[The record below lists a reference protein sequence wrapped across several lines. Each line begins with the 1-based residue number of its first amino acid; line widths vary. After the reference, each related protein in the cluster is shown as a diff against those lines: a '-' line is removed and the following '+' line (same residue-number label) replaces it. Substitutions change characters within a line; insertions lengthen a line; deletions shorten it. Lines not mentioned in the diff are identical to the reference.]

1 MYIACDE
8 AGHTGPDL
16 LASDQRYFAF
26 ASVNVTDDE
35 AWALISEARRC
46 HPVQMPELKAS
57 KLMGSNRGRRLVAQI
72 VEGLE
77 GKFAIC
83 AHDKLL
89 ALCGWVFEYI
99 FEPVYQDDPRIFY
112 QKDFHRFIAMY
123 CYLWFLDDRS
133 EAKDAL
139 EQFQAFMRSRDP
151 NDAPALF
158 NFAGGP
164 LTGEPHPFELVQR
177 FATGH
182 KKKIARDVGNIEKH
196 TSDKGTWTLDLSA
209 SGLWSHLNHW
219 GKLKKPINVI
229 CDDSK
234 PLRAIEA
241 DLDGIARNAAIARAE
256 VLLGE
261 KDLGWQLAKPI
272 EFVDSRAR
280 PSVQLADILASTAV
294 YCYSN
299 GLPDGMVQTGEIMD
313 EGMLRDS
320 IFPDFERV
328 KLEHDKVKVDYAV
341 LYELAATSEGAG
353 TGAPIHAYYEIAEAG
368 VASGELKIGLH

>member
-1 MYIACDE
+1 MFIACDE

-16 LASDQRYFAF
+16 LAKDQRYFAF
-26 ASVNVTDDE
+26 ASVHISDDQ
-35 AWALISEARRC
+35 AWALISEARKA

-57 KLMGSNRGRRLVAQI
+57 KLMSSNKGRRMVAHV
-72 VEGLE
+72 VERLDGQ
-77 GKFAIC
+77 FAIS

-112 QKDFHRFIAMY
+112 QKDFHRFIAMF
-123 CYLWFLDDRS
+123 CYLWFMDERS
-133 EAKDAL
+133 EAKEAL
-139 EQFQAFMRSRDP
+139 SQFQTFMRSKDIR
-151 NDAPALF
+151 DAPILF
-158 NFAGGP
+158 EFEGG
-164 LTGEPHPFELVQR
+164 EISEQPHPFELIQR

-182 KKKIARDVGNIEKH
+182 KEAIAKDIADLKKH

-219 GKLKKPINVI
+219 GQKKEPLNVI

-241 DLDGIARNAAIARAE
+241 DIDQIGRNAAIARAE
-256 VLLGE
+256 ILLGA
-261 KDLGWQLAKPI
+261 DGLGWEMAKPI
-272 EFVDSRAR
+272 EFVDSRAH

-299 GLPDGMVQTGEIMD
+299 GLPEGMTATGEIM
-313 EGMLRDS
+313 ERGMLQDS

-328 KLEHDKVKVDYAV
+328 KLENDHAKVHYAV
-341 LYELAATSEGAG
+341 LYELAATAEGRG
-353 TGAPIHAYYEIAEAG
+353 TGAPIDVYYEIAEHGALT
-368 VASGELKIGLH
+368 GELNFE